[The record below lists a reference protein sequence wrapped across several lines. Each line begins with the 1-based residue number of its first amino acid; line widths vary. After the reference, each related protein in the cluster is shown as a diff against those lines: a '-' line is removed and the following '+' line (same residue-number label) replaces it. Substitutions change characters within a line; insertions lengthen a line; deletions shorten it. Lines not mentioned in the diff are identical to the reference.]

1 MTTINERVKE
11 IRLKLNYTQ
20 QDFANKLNL
29 QSRSHISLLESG
41 NKNVTNRIIS
51 DICRE
56 FDVSEEFLRFGTGDM
71 FIELTEDEQLSKHV
85 AQLLKSDDKL
95 KKNFIL
101 NILKLDDNDF
111 IFYIDIIKK
120 LIKE

>member
-1 MTTINERVKE
+1 MSNINDRVKE

-20 QDFANKLNL
+20 QDFAKKLNL
-29 QSRSHISLLESG
+29 KSRSHISSIESN
-41 NKNVTNRIIS
+41 NKNVTDRLIT

-56 FDVSEEFLRFGTGDM
+56 FAINEEFLRHGTGDM
-71 FIELTEDEQLSKHV
+71 FAELTDDEQLSRYIAK
-85 AQLLKSDDKL
+85 LLKSDDKL

-120 LIKE
+120 LIK